1 MIEIKVPEEE
11 EMSREEA
18 HSIMK
23 LLVNAYNIGYKD
35 GVEAYSAMMELEK
48 EEKEGNK

>member
-18 HSIMK
+18 HSIRRRT
-23 LLVNAYNIGYKD
+23 
-35 GVEAYSAMMELEK
+35 VEIMGILDTVK
-48 EEKEGNK
+48 HGHTCCN